1 LLQTVKS
8 KEEGKVDSVNKQT
21 IQPME
26 EKVVKPRPPKYNRY
40 GQESFGKEATGEF
53 SIVTTGSYHGMTL
66 ETMTEVASKPIAE
79 TPLPKSKI
87 IPEVKDTIVDV
98 PLSRKKSQSRTPI
111 IIVPS
116 APSSIITIYNCRE
129 FLEEFKYV
137 PSEEKKKGGMKRSS
151 DITIYRKKP
160 HPSYPGQT
168 ISKPFKVTDN
178 PLRLNRQEW
187 EQVVAVFVAGPT
199 WQFKGWPDMV
209 AGGSPVDIFTKSN
222 DTRNERGKD

>member
-98 PLSRKKSQSRTPI
+98 PLSRKKCKRLI
-111 IIVPS
+111 IYV
-116 APSSIITIYNCRE
+116 TIKLICCI
-129 FLEEFKYV
+129 K
-137 PSEEKKKGGMKRSS
+137 
-151 DITIYRKKP
+151 
-160 HPSYPGQT
+160 
-168 ISKPFKVTDN
+168 
-178 PLRLNRQEW
+178 
-187 EQVVAVFVAGPT
+187 
-199 WQFKGWPDMV
+199 
-209 AGGSPVDIFTKSN
+209 
-222 DTRNERGKD
+222 